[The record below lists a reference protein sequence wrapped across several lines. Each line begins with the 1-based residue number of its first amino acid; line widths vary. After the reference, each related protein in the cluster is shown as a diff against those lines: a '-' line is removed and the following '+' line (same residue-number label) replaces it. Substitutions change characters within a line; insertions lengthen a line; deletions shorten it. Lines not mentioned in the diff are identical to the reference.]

1 MPDLDVIDQPATAAA
16 VLDPL
21 RSQVLAALAEPGS
34 ASTVAEAIGQPRQ
47 KVNYHVRALEQLGLV
62 ELVEERPRRGLTERV
77 VQATA
82 EGYVLS
88 PAVLGPNAATVER
101 TDRLSMRYLVA
112 LAARMIAEVGDL
124 ARRAEAA
131 GKTLP
136 TLSIDTDI
144 RFANPA
150 DRAAFTQELADAVT
164 TIAARYHDESAT
176 DGRWHRLVVA
186 AHPRPPSTEDSQ

>member
-101 TDRLSMRYLVA
+101 TDRFSMRYLVA

-164 TIAARYHDESAT
+164 TIAARYHDDSAT

>member
-1 MPDLDVIDQPATAAA
+1 MPDLDVIDQPAAAAA

-21 RSQVLAALAEPGS
+21 RAQVLAALAQPGS
-34 ASTVAEAIGQPRQ
+34 ASTVADAIGQPRQ
-47 KVNYHVRALEQLGLV
+47 KVNYHVRALESLGLV

-82 EGYVLS
+82 DGYVLS
-88 PAVLGPNAATVER
+88 PAVLGANAATVDR

-112 LAARMIAEVGDL
+112 LAARMIDEVGRM
-124 ARRAEAA
+124 ARSAEAA

-144 RFANPA
+144 RFADPA
-150 DRAAFTQELADAVT
+150 ARAAFTQELADAVT
-164 TIAARYHDESAT
+164 TIAARYHDESSP

-186 AHPRPPSTEDSQ
+186 AHPRPTPTEVPQ